1 MRHKRT
7 GWTRQMLVIVSA
19 TGDSGRRA
27 VSVFFPQAKLE
38 ALVLGVAGSFAHG
51 WAAIAV
57 VAIMRV

>member
-1 MRHKRT
+1 
-7 GWTRQMLVIVSA
+7 MLIIVSA

-27 VSVFFPQAKLE
+27 VSVFFAQAELE

-57 VAIMRV
+57 VAIVRV